1 MAGFD
6 ENLVREYFELNGF
19 LVRQLHKYQVHSRRK
34 RDEEEIDLLVQNPGW
49 QPGTPRPGFQ
59 LFAGDLP
66 LIRRAIVAVM
76 GWHTSRLTPSMLKSG
91 SKISDFLRKEVI
103 EVANEFF
110 SGYEDFTTEGD
121 AGKDVLRVLVLPSLP
136 TSDPL
141 RSDSI
146 KQLQDHGVDAILT
159 FPSIL
164 ENLLHRVET
173 NLSYQKS
180 DLLQMIR
187 LLKIY
192 DMVKSPQGEL
202 FDAEKFAKVKAAK
215 R

>member
-19 LVRQLHKYQVHSRRK
+19 LVRQLNKYQVHSRRK
-34 RDEEEIDLLVQNPGW
+34 RDVEEIDLLVQNPAW
-49 QPGTPRPGFQ
+49 KPSENKPGFQ
-59 LFAGDLP
+59 LFANDLP

-91 SKISDFLRKEVI
+91 SKIHDFLRKEVI

-110 SGYEDFTTEGD
+110 SGYEDAAVETEANKEG
-121 AGKDVLRVLVLPSLP
+121 LMRVLVLPSLP
-136 TSDPL
+136 ANDPL
-141 RSDSI
+141 RSESI
-146 KQLQDHGVDAILT
+146 KQLQENGVDAILT

-164 ENLLHRVET
+164 ENLLHHVET

-180 DLLQMIR
+180 DMLQMIR

-202 FDAEKFAKVKAAK
+202 FETERYARA
-215 R
+215 RR

>member
-34 RDEEEIDLLVQNPGW
+34 RDEEEIDLLVQNPAW
-49 QPGTPRPGFQ
+49 KPSEHKPGFQ
-59 LFAGDLP
+59 LFANDLP

-76 GWHTSRLTPSMLKSG
+76 GWHTSRLTPSMLRSG
-91 SKISDFLRKEVI
+91 SKIHDFLRKEVI
-103 EVANEFF
+103 EVASEFF
-110 SGYEDFTTEGD
+110 SGYEDFSPEGD
-121 AGKDVLRVLVLPSLP
+121 AGKDGLMRVLVLPSLP

-141 RSDSI
+141 RSESI
-146 KQLQDHGVDAILT
+146 KQLQEHGVDAILT

-180 DLLQMIR
+180 DLLQLIR

-202 FDAEKFAKVKAAK
+202 FDLEKLGRAK

>member
-34 RDEEEIDLLVQNPGW
+34 RDEEEIDLLVQNPAW
-49 QPGTPRPGFQ
+49 KPSEQKPGFQ
-59 LFAGDLP
+59 LFANDLP

-91 SKISDFLRKEVI
+91 SKIHDFLRKEVI

-110 SGYEDFTTEGD
+110 SGYEDFTPEGET
-121 AGKDVLRVLVLPSLP
+121 GKEGLMRVLVLPSLP
-136 TSDPL
+136 ASDPL
-141 RSDSI
+141 RSESI
-146 KQLQDHGVDAILT
+146 KQLQEHGVDAILT

-164 ENLLHRVET
+164 ENLLHKVET

-180 DLLQMIR
+180 DLLQIIR

-202 FDAEKFAKVKAAK
+202 FETERFGRPK

>member
-34 RDEEEIDLLVQNPGW
+34 RDEEEIDLLVQNPAW
-49 QPGTPRPGFQ
+49 QPGAPKPGFQ
-59 LFAGDLP
+59 LFATDLP
-66 LIRRAIVAVM
+66 WLRRAIVAVM
-76 GWHTSRLTPSMLKSG
+76 GWHTSRLTPSMLRSG
-91 SKISDFLRKEVI
+91 SKIHEFLRKEVFAAAS
-103 EVANEFF
+103 EYF
-110 SGYEDFTTEGD
+110 SGYEDLPPDSEGNRE
-121 AGKDVLRVLVLPSLP
+121 GIMRVLVLPSLP
-136 TSDPL
+136 ANDPL
-141 RSDSI
+141 RSESI
-146 KQLQDHGVDAILT
+146 KQLQEHGVDAILT

-164 ENLLHRVET
+164 QNLVHKVEA

-187 LLKIY
+187 ILKIY
-192 DMVKSPQGEL
+192 EMVKSPQGEL
-202 FDAEKFAKVKAAK
+202 FEDERPTRAK

>member
-19 LVRQLHKYQVHSRRK
+19 LVRQLNKYQVHSRRK
-34 RDEEEIDLLVQNPGW
+34 RDAEEIDLFVQNPGW
-49 QPGTPRPGFQ
+49 KPSEHKPGFQ
-59 LFAGDLP
+59 LFANDLP

-91 SKISDFLRKEVI
+91 SKIHDFLRKEVI
-103 EVANEFF
+103 DVANEFF
-110 SGYEDFTTEGD
+110 HGYEDPAVESESSKEG
-121 AGKDVLRVLVLPSLP
+121 LMRVLVLPSLP
-136 TSDPL
+136 ANDPL
-141 RSDSI
+141 RSESI
-146 KQLQDHGVDAILT
+146 KQLQEHGVDAILT

-164 ENLLHRVET
+164 ENLLHKVET

-180 DLLQMIR
+180 DVLQMIR

-202 FDAEKFAKVKAAK
+202 FETERFGRSK

>member
-34 RDEEEIDLLVQNPGW
+34 RDEEEIDLLVQNPAW
-49 QPGTPRPGFQ
+49 KPSDQKPGFQ
-59 LFAGDLP
+59 LFANDLP
-66 LIRRAIVAVM
+66 LLRRAIVAVM

-91 SKISDFLRKEVI
+91 SKIHDFLRKEVI
-103 EVANEFF
+103 AVANEFF
-110 SGYEDFTTEGD
+110 SGYEDTSLEAEANKEGL
-121 AGKDVLRVLVLPSLP
+121 LRVLVLPSLP
-136 TSDPL
+136 ANDPL
-141 RSDSI
+141 RSESI
-146 KQLQDHGVDAILT
+146 KQLQENGVDAILT

-164 ENLLHRVET
+164 ENLLHHVET

-180 DLLQMIR
+180 DVMQLIR
-187 LLKIY
+187 LLKINEI
-192 DMVKSPQGEL
+192 VKSPQGEL
-202 FDAEKFAKVKAAK
+202 FEMERLARGK

>member
-49 QPGTPRPGFQ
+49 KPTEQKPGFQ
-59 LFAGDLP
+59 LFANDLP
-66 LIRRAIVAVM
+66 LVRRAIVAVM

-91 SKISDFLRKEVI
+91 SKIHDFLRKEVI
-103 EVANEFF
+103 DVANEFF
-110 SGYEDFTTEGD
+110 SGYEDPALEGD
-121 AGKDVLRVLVLPSLP
+121 TAQEGLMRVLVLPSLP
-136 TSDPL
+136 ASDPL
-141 RSDSI
+141 RSESI
-146 KQLQDHGVDAILT
+146 KQLQEHGVDAILT

-164 ENLLHRVET
+164 ENLLHKVET

-180 DLLQMIR
+180 DVLQMIR

-202 FDAEKFAKVKAAK
+202 FEPERLPRPK

>member
-6 ENLVREYFELNGF
+6 ENLGRAYFELNGF

-34 RDEEEIDLLVQNPGW
+34 RDEEEIDLLVQNPAW
-49 QPGTPRPGFQ
+49 KPSEHKPGFQ
-59 LFAGDLP
+59 LFANDLP

-91 SKISDFLRKEVI
+91 SKIHDFLRKEVI
-103 EVANEFF
+103 DVASEFF
-110 SGYEDFTTEGD
+110 SGYEDFLPEGD
-121 AGKDVLRVLVLPSLP
+121 AGKEGLMRVLVLPSLP

-141 RSDSI
+141 RSESI
-146 KQLQDHGVDAILT
+146 KQLQEHGVDAILT

-164 ENLLHRVET
+164 ENLLHKVET

-180 DLLQMIR
+180 DLLQIIR

-202 FDAEKFAKVKAAK
+202 FDTEKFLRAK

>member
-19 LVRQLHKYQVHSRRK
+19 LVRQLNKYQVHSRRK
-34 RDEEEIDLLVQNPGW
+34 RDVEEIDLLVQNPGW
-49 QPGTPRPGFQ
+49 KPSEHKPGFQ
-59 LFAGDLP
+59 LFANDLP

-91 SKISDFLRKEVI
+91 SKIHDFLRKEVI
-103 EVANEFF
+103 DVANEFF
-110 SGYEDFTTEGD
+110 SGYADPAVASETNQEG
-121 AGKDVLRVLVLPSLP
+121 LMRVLVLPSLP

-141 RSDSI
+141 RSESI
-146 KQLQDHGVDAILT
+146 KQLQEHGVDAILT

-164 ENLLHRVET
+164 ENLLHQVET

-180 DLLQMIR
+180 DVLQMIR

-202 FDAEKFAKVKAAK
+202 FEGE
-215 R
+215 RYPRPRR

>member
-34 RDEEEIDLLVQNPGW
+34 RDEEEIDLLVQNPAWKPSEG
-49 QPGTPRPGFQ
+49 RPGFQ
-59 LFAGDLP
+59 LFANDLP

-91 SKISDFLRKEVI
+91 SKIHDFLRKEVI

-110 SGYEDFTTEGD
+110 SGYEDFMPEGET
-121 AGKDVLRVLVLPSLP
+121 GKDGLMRVLVLPSLP

-141 RSDSI
+141 RSESI
-146 KQLQDHGVDAILT
+146 KQLQEHGVDAILT

-164 ENLLHRVET
+164 ENLLHQVET

-202 FDAEKFAKVKAAK
+202 FEMERFTRGK

>member
-19 LVRQLHKYQVHSRRK
+19 LVRQLNKYQVHSRRK
-34 RDEEEIDLLVQNPGW
+34 RDAEEIDLFVQNPTW
-49 QPGTPRPGFQ
+49 KPSEQKPGFQ
-59 LFAGDLP
+59 LFAHDLP

-91 SKISDFLRKEVI
+91 SKIHDFLRKEVI
-103 EVANEFF
+103 DVANEFF
-110 SGYEDFTTEGD
+110 NGYADPAVEAEAGREG
-121 AGKDVLRVLVLPSLP
+121 LMRVLVLPSLP
-136 TSDPL
+136 ANDPL
-141 RSDSI
+141 RSESI
-146 KQLQDHGVDAILT
+146 KQLQEHGVDAILT

-164 ENLLHRVET
+164 ENLVHQVET

-180 DLLQMIR
+180 DVLQLIR

-192 DMVKSPQGEL
+192 EMIKSPQGEL
-202 FDAEKFAKVKAAK
+202 FESERPV
-215 R
+215 RPRR

>member
-1 MAGFD
+1 
-6 ENLVREYFELNGF
+6 
-19 LVRQLHKYQVHSRRK
+19 LVRQLHKYQVHSRHK
-34 RDEEEIDLLVQNPGW
+34 RDEEEIDLLVQNPSW
-49 QPGTPRPGFQ
+49 QPGMAKPGFQ

-91 SKISDFLRKEVI
+91 SKIHDFLRKEVI
-103 EVANEFF
+103 DVANEFF
-110 SGYEDFTTEGD
+110 SGYDDPVVATE
-121 AGKDVLRVLVLPSLP
+121 AGREGLMRVLVLPSLP
-136 TSDPL
+136 ASDPL
-141 RSDSI
+141 RSESI
-146 KQLQDHGVDAILT
+146 KQLQEHGVDAILT

-164 ENLLHRVET
+164 ENLLHKVEA

-180 DLLQMIR
+180 DVLQMIR

-202 FDAEKFAKVKAAK
+202 FDTERLTRAK

>member
-19 LVRQLHKYQVHSRRK
+19 LVRQLNKYQVHSRRK
-34 RDEEEIDLLVQNPGW
+34 RDVEEIDLLVQNPGW
-49 QPGTPRPGFQ
+49 KPSESKPGFQ
-59 LFAGDLP
+59 LFANDLP

-91 SKISDFLRKEVI
+91 SKIHDFLRKEVI
-103 EVANEFF
+103 AVANEFF
-110 SGYEDFTTEGD
+110 SGYEDTALEAEANKEGL
-121 AGKDVLRVLVLPSLP
+121 LRVLVLPSLP
-136 TSDPL
+136 ANEPL
-141 RSDSI
+141 RSESI
-146 KQLQDHGVDAILT
+146 KQLQENGVDAILT

-164 ENLLHRVET
+164 ENLLHHVET

-180 DLLQMIR
+180 DMLQMIR

-202 FDAEKFAKVKAAK
+202 FEAERFARGK

>member
-19 LVRQLHKYQVHSRRK
+19 LVRQLNKYQVHSRRK
-34 RDEEEIDLLVQNPGW
+34 RDVEEIDLLVQNPAW
-49 QPGTPRPGFQ
+49 KPSEQKPGFQ
-59 LFAGDLP
+59 LFANDLP

-76 GWHTSRLTPSMLKSG
+76 GWHTSRLTPSMLRSG
-91 SKISDFLRKEVI
+91 SKIHDFLRKEVI
-103 EVANEFF
+103 EAANEFF
-110 SGYEDFTTEGD
+110 SGFEDESVESE
-121 AGKDVLRVLVLPSLP
+121 AGKEGLMRVLVLPHLP
-136 TSDPL
+136 ANDPL
-141 RSDSI
+141 RSESI
-146 KQLQDHGVDAILT
+146 RQLQEHGVDAILT

-164 ENLLHRVET
+164 ENLLHKVET

-180 DLLQMIR
+180 DVLQMIR

-202 FDAEKFAKVKAAK
+202 FETERFGKGK

>member
-49 QPGTPRPGFQ
+49 KPSERKPGFQ
-59 LFAGDLP
+59 LFANDLP

-91 SKISDFLRKEVI
+91 SKIHDFLRKEVI
-103 EVANEFF
+103 DAANDFF
-110 SGYEDFTTEGD
+110 SGYEDLPDGDTNKEG
-121 AGKDVLRVLVLPSLP
+121 LMRVLVLPSLP
-136 TSDPL
+136 ANDPL
-141 RSDSI
+141 RSESI

-164 ENLLHRVET
+164 ENLIHKVEA

-180 DLLQMIR
+180 DVLQMIR

-202 FDAEKFAKVKAAK
+202 FDVERYGRGK

>member
-19 LVRQLHKYQVHSRRK
+19 LVRQLNKHQVHSRRK
-34 RDEEEIDLLVQNPGW
+34 RDEEEIDLLVQNPTW
-49 QPGTPRPGFQ
+49 KPSEQKPAFQ
-59 LFAGDLP
+59 LFASDLP

-91 SKISDFLRKEVI
+91 SKIHDFLRKEVFDA
-103 EVANEFF
+103 ANEFF
-110 SGYEDFTTEGD
+110 SGYEDFPGEGE
-121 AGKDVLRVLVLPSLP
+121 AGREGVMRVLVLPSLP
-136 TSDPL
+136 QSDLL
-141 RSDSI
+141 RSESI
-146 KQLQDHGVDAILT
+146 KLLQEHGVDAILT
-159 FPSIL
+159 FSSIL
-164 ENLLHRVET
+164 ENLLHKVET

-202 FDAEKFAKVKAAK
+202 FDLDKLARA
-215 R
+215 RR